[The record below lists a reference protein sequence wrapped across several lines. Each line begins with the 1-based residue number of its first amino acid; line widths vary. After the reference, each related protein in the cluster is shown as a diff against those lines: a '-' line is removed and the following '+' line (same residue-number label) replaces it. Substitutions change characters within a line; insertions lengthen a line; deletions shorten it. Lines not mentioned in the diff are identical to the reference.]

1 MIRRKFITAE
11 DKTVMSGMGS
21 GVIWLRRVKAD
32 LPAAEFRKRYVVPF
46 INKKGKESNGRD
58 QERLLRSPRR
68 AERCGRS
75 GVKESISSSCK
86 EISSGRKPGRQRG
99 RGKVQ
104 GSFRGIQCLK

>member
-58 QERLLRSPRR
+58 HNYEK
-68 AERCGRS
+68 AT
-75 GVKESISSSCK
+75 VKEIFS
-86 EISSGRKPGRQRG
+86 QF
-99 RGKVQ
+99 Q
-104 GSFRGIQCLK
+104 FQN